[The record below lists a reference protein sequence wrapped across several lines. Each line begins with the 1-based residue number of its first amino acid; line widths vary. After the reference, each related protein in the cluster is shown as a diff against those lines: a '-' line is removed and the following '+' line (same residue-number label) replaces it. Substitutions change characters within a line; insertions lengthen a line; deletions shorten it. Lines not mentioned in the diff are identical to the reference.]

1 MFSVIVKLL
10 ASAALPASVLP
21 SVVSETRPCRAFRLV
36 TLRIASPCAAGVA
49 AATDA
54 AAKMTKIN
62 RLEAAVCLELKNM
75 RPLPSDHHQ
84 KLPGFLIEIGLG
96 LLHHGDRG
104 FLAPAGLIEGPAH

>member
-1 MFSVIVKLL
+1 MFSVIVKLP

-36 TLRIASPCAAGVA
+36 TLSIASPCAAGVA

-62 RLEAAVCLELKNM
+62 RLEAAACLELKKHASAAI
-75 RPLPSDHHQ
+75 RPPQ
-84 KLPGFLIEIGLG
+84 KLPGFLVEIGLG
-96 LLHHGDRG
+96 LLHHSDRG
-104 FLAPAGLIEGPAH
+104 LSDPTRL

>member
-49 AATDA
+49 TATDA

-62 RLEAAVCLELKNM
+62 RLEAAACLLKNM
-75 RPLPSDHHQ
+75 LPLPSDHHK
-84 KLPGFLIEIGLG
+84 KLPGFLVEIGRG
-96 LLHHGDRG
+96 LLHHSDRG
-104 FLAPAGLIEGPAH
+104 LSDPPRLLN